1 MANETVARRYANA
14 VLSLAKEQ
22 HAVET
27 IGNDLRTIASAIY
40 EDEATKRFF
49 LAPVISAADKER
61 VLTEAFAGKA
71 HEVALHT
78 LLLLVRKR
86 REALLE
92 AILAEYEKLEMEER
106 GGEPLTITSAREL
119 SKDELHTMVARL
131 EKLYNTKFEVT
142 QTVDASLI
150 GGVRVTMGERR
161 IDGSV
166 AGRLD
171 ELSRTLFAKN

>member
-1 MANETVARRYANA
+1 MANETVARRYASA
-14 VLSLAKEQ
+14 VMSLAKEQ
-22 HAVET
+22 HAVEA

-40 EDEATKRFF
+40 EDDATKRFF

-61 VLTEAFAGKA
+61 VLTEAFEGKA
-71 HEVALHT
+71 HDVALHT

-119 SKDELHTMVARL
+119 SKDELNTMVARL
-131 EKLYNTKFEVT
+131 EKLYSTKFEVT
-142 QTVDASLI
+142 QNIDASLI